1 MTWTTPRTFVATE
14 TETASIF
21 NTHLRDNLA
30 DLQTRL
36 TGAGSS
42 FTITSAGSSGITI
55 GNATQANTWKL
66 LSEKFAF
73 FRIHLVMGTTSSFS
87 AAFQLGPLPFTVA
100 GTDDQVVSA
109 MVKDDSANNRWGG
122 AGWLNGTQ
130 VFRMIVADGSTGVSN
145 TTPFTWATNDSIQVQ
160 GVCETT

>member
-1 MTWTTPRTFVATE
+1 VASE
-14 TETASIF
+14 TVTASLL

-42 FTITSAGSSGITI
+42 FTITSAGSAGVTI

-73 FRIHLVMGTTSSFS
+73 FRIRLVFGTTSSFS
-87 AAFQLGPLPFTVA
+87 ASFQIGPLPFTVA
-100 GTDDQVVSA
+100 GTDDQIA
-109 MVKDDSANNRWGG
+109 WALCKDTTG
-122 AGWLNGTQ
+122 ATARYPSIAWLNGTQ
-130 VFRMIVADGSTGVSN
+130 AFRILALDGGTGVTN
-145 TTPFTWATNDSIQVQ
+145 TSPFTWTTGDELNIQ
-160 GVCETT
+160 GVVETT